1 MKRST
6 FDAILSFL
14 LGISWTFIVIGA
26 WIVFQI
32 TSFLGTGTALF
43 FTILFILLGLFAIA
57 LLESMHL
64 YRERF
69 EEMKKQTALLEEI
82 RASLKKE

>member
-6 FDAILSFL
+6 FDAIVSFL

-32 TSFLGTGTALF
+32 FAFLGTGTALF
-43 FTILFILLGLFAIA
+43 FTISFILFGLFAI
-57 LLESMHL
+57 LVLEAMLL
-64 YRERF
+64 YRQRF
-69 EEMKKQTALLEEI
+69 EETKKQTALLEEI
-82 RASLKKE
+82 RAALKNN